1 MGLPYLNF
9 SCFVTVVFICILDI
23 TGRGVDKTPL
33 QVYSAPLQSCKLSHV
48 LAYACA
54 VHIKQQL
61 L

>member
-33 QVYSAPLQSCKLSHV
+33 QSCKLSHV